1 MMSKKRNNM
10 LYLIQSLNY
19 YKIGYTSNLKSRMD
33 AYKTMNPHAVLLG
46 VKEGDQHA
54 EAVYHD
60 LYKEY

>member
-1 MMSKKRNNM
+1 M

-19 YKIGYTSNLKSRMD
+19 YKIGYTSNLKSRMY

-46 VKEGDQHA
+46 VREGDRYD

>member
-1 MMSKKRNNM
+1 M

-46 VKEGDQHA
+46 VKEGDQYD